1 MQSAEQEQLYCQQV
15 LTAAAGF
22 ATSIASESVQPGN
35 SRNAS
40 RLMTHFLCERLA
52 GRGAVEFVE
61 RTTIRW
67 QNGVIN
73 IRNAVNVEFWSNLTA
88 STLERLDTLSGAN
101 PSAFVLNCWS
111 PETSVVHVWAIPG
124 RVLRDGFSGFSVS
137 GNSQYRMVRIVPGRN
152 RFEGFSNSPDLS
164 PFHRSL
170 SWQDDELAQLQAAF
184 RADSAARERN
194 TDAAIASD
202 ISSVALRYHSNRVVF
217 RSSEKGARYFVSGV
231 DDTGCTIQRVGGEPA
246 RLTWRNFE
254 KKHVALQRAGS
265 FARRTQLDATVA
277 IHMMMLQSQ
286 SIVPAEQGSGVR
298 VLASVGETLEYLQM
312 RLDAV
317 CRPQI
322 LRAAVFLGVID
333 ALNTGEL
340 TENLIATSDLFA
352 WLERVCRRSGI
363 PAGPDETLR
372 AVAHLVDVGLLLCV
386 QNEVTADPGGFM
398 QSRSLFQA
406 AVPRLM
412 LHAAVWHVLISP
424 SGRQELSNIL
434 CDIAAVFANAAAGA
448 VTEKTLQDGIT
459 DLVELIRESGFV
471 YQPWQIACVIT
482 ALRTKPF
489 VILAGVS
496 GTGKTKLPRLIA
508 SLTGAPEPFRV
519 AVRPDWTDS
528 SNVLGYVD
536 LQRRFRPGVV
546 LQHLRRASG
555 DLLNYHVCI
564 IDEMNLARVE
574 HYLAE
579 YLSAVEECVPS
590 AGGGFRSTPLLAHI
604 QGEDDAEW
612 STQCLPPNF
621 AIIGTV
627 NMDETTQAF
636 SRKVLDRAFT
646 IELSDIDLRA
656 TGQLAAASSESQTSP
671 WPASWWLARYRRIS
685 DVPEDCTLFDTI
697 LERVITIL
705 NLANTVLIQA
715 QMQLG
720 YRTRDEIALFVLN
733 AVDVQQ
739 SFQTLS
745 GEAVDPLDLALMMK
759 VLPRLVGGS
768 NLMRQILAGLIDLAQ
783 TGSSADIQSDPGP
796 TVVQW
801 ESLGQLSAFRGAA
814 FPFTLARLCLM
825 YQRLEQEGYTSFWL

>member
-22 ATSIASESVQPGN
+22 PKSIASQPLQSGN
-35 SRNAS
+35 SRNAA

-52 GRGAVEFVE
+52 RDGAVELVE

-67 QNGVIN
+67 RDGVIN
-73 IRNAVNVEFWSNLTA
+73 IRNAVNVEFWSNLTT
-88 STLERLDTLSGAN
+88 STLKRLATISAAN
-101 PSAFVLNCWS
+101 PSAFVLMCWS
-111 PETSVVHVWAIPG
+111 PETADLHVWAIPG
-124 RVLRDGFSGFSVS
+124 RMIRDGFSGFSVS
-137 GNSQYRMVRIVPGRN
+137 ENQYRMVRIVPGRN
-152 RFEGFSNSPDLS
+152 RFESFSNSPDLT
-164 PFHRSL
+164 PLYRLL
-170 SWQDDELAQLQAAF
+170 SWSDGELTQLQTAF
-184 RADSAARERN
+184 RTDSAVRDRARD
-194 TDAAIASD
+194 TGIVTD
-202 ISSVALRYHSNRVVF
+202 ISSVALQYHSNHVVF
-217 RSSEKGARYFVSGV
+217 RSPEKGARYFVSGV
-231 DDTGCTIQRVGGEPA
+231 DDKGCTVQRVGGEPA
-246 RLTWRNFE
+246 RLTWSNFQ
-254 KKHVALQRAGS
+254 KKHAALQKTGS

-277 IHMMMLQSQ
+277 IHMMMLQSR

-298 VLASVGETLEYLQM
+298 LLASLAETLEYLQR

-322 LRAAVFLGVID
+322 LRAAAFLGVID
-333 ALNTGEL
+333 ALNTGAL
-340 TENLIATSDLFA
+340 TENTIATPDLFA
-352 WLERVCRRSGI
+352 WLEHICSRSGI
-363 PAGPDETLR
+363 VAAHDETLK
-372 AVAHLVDVGLLLCV
+372 ALAHLADVGLILYV
-386 QNEVTADPGGFM
+386 QDDVTADPGGFM

-406 AVPRLM
+406 AVPRVM
-412 LHAAVWHVLISP
+412 LHAAVWGVLSSP
-424 SGRQELSNIL
+424 PERQELFNTL
-434 CDIAAVFANAAAGA
+434 CEIAAVFANSEARDPS
-448 VTEKTLQDGIT
+448 EKTLQDGVT
-459 DLVELIRESGFV
+459 DLVESIRQSGFI
-471 YQPWQIACVIT
+471 YQPWQIACFVT

-508 SLTGAPEPFRV
+508 SFTGAPEPFRV

-528 SNVLGYVD
+528 SSVLGYVD
-536 LQRRFRPGVV
+536 LQRQFRPGIV
-546 LQHLRRASG
+546 LQQLRRASG
-555 DLLNYHVCI
+555 DLFNFHMCI

-574 HYLAE
+574 QYLAE

-621 AIIGTV
+621 GIIGTV

-646 IELSDIDLRA
+646 IELSEIDLHA
-656 TGQLAAASSESQTSP
+656 MGQFISTNTESQISR
-671 WPASWWLARYRRIS
+671 WPASWWVARYRRIS
-685 DVPEDCTLFDTI
+685 DVPDDRRDFDSI

-705 NLANTVLIQA
+705 TLANTVLIQL

-739 SFQTLS
+739 SFRTPG

-783 TGSSADIQSDPGP
+783 TGRSADMQSDPGP
-796 TVVQW
+796 TILQW
-801 ESLGQLSAFRGAA
+801 ESLGQQSAFRGAA